1 MSSTS
6 RFGRRAGLA
15 GATAALVLT
24 TLGTTAVP
32 AAASKKPVI
41 PSQSQVDQANA
52 NAHVKAVQIGQTE
65 AQLAAANASLHSL
78 NDQVESLVEAY
89 NGAMAHVQA
98 AQQTV
103 EQAQTALV
111 AARQSTSD
119 AQVQMAIFAADTY
132 RGAGGLDKI
141 SALMTADSPASFMSR
156 ASTLSALARH
166 NQSVIE
172 TVTKTENDQNA
183 AQQAATRA
191 LSDQKAAGVA
201 AAKAKDAAV
210 AALNSQVAEVAS
222 ITSSQQDL
230 QAQLAVLRGTAKD
243 LATARTQGLQRLAA
257 EAAAAAKAAK
267 AAREAALAA
276 AAAAKKKADQQR
288 AIAAIAATGGG
299 SGSSGGGSG
308 GSGGGSGGSG
318 GSGGGG
324 IVPAG
329 GHSISTAAQR
339 QQAIAFA
346 QAQIGIWYRWAGA
359 GEVGPTVTSSGVQNL
374 PGYDCSGLTMRA
386 FGSAGI
392 SLAHYTGAQWDD
404 GVHVSR
410 DQLQPGDLVFF
421 ATNTNDPSTIHHVGI
436 YIGSGQ
442 MIDAPSTGEQVGVHN
457 AFRSDYIG
465 AVEL

>member
-1 MSSTS
+1 VRDVVASASGLRPLR

-15 GATAALVLT
+15 GVTAALVMT

-32 AAASKKPVI
+32 ASASKKPVI

-52 NAHVKAVQIGQTE
+52 SAHAKAVQIGQTE
-65 AQLAAANASLHSL
+65 AQLAAANASLHTL
-78 NDQVESLVEAY
+78 NDRVESLVEAY

-103 EQAQTALV
+103 EQAQASLV

-172 TVTKTENDQNA
+172 TVTKTENEQTA
-183 AQQAATRA
+183 AQQAATQA

-210 AALNSQVAEVAS
+210 AALNSQVAQVAN

-230 QAQLAVLRGTAKD
+230 QAQLAVLRGTAKN

-267 AAREAALAA
+267 AAKEAALAA
-276 AAAAKKKADQQR
+276 AAAAKKRADQQR
-288 AIAAIAATGGG
+288 AIAATGGG
-299 SGSSGGGSG
+299 SGGNGN
-308 GSGGGSGGSG
+308 GSGGGGDG
-318 GSGGGG
+318 GGGG

-329 GHSISTAAQR
+329 GHSISSAGQR
-339 QQAIAFA
+339 QQAISFA
-346 QAQIGIWYRWAGA
+346 QAQIGIWYRWAGS
-359 GEVGPTVTSSGVQNL
+359 GEVGPTVTNTGVQNL

-404 GVHVSR
+404 GVHVAR

-436 YIGSGQ
+436 YIGNGQ

>member
-1 MSSTS
+1 M
-6 RFGRRAGLA
+6 
-15 GATAALVLT
+15 T

-32 AAASKKPVI
+32 ASASKKPVI

-52 NAHVKAVQIGQTE
+52 NAHAKAVQIGQTE
-65 AQLAAANASLHSL
+65 AQLAAANASLQTL

-103 EQAQTALV
+103 EQAQAALV
-111 AARQSTSD
+111 TARQSTSD
-119 AQVQMAIFAADTY
+119 AHVQMAIFAADTY

-172 TVTKTENDQNA
+172 TVTRTEHEQNA
-183 AQQAATRA
+183 AQQAATQA

-210 AALNSQVAEVAS
+210 VALNSQVAKVAN

-267 AAREAALAA
+267 AAKEAALAAA
-276 AAAAKKKADQQR
+276 AAAAKKKADQLR
-288 AIAAIAATGGG
+288 AIAASGGG
-299 SGSSGGGSG
+299 SGSSGNG
-308 GSGGGSGGSG
+308 GGGSRSLPQDSGSRPSRSRRRRSV
-318 GSGGGG
+318 SGTAG
-324 IVPAG
+324 PAPVRSG
-329 GHSISTAAQR
+329 RPLRTPASRTWPAMTAPASR
-339 QQAIAFA
+339 CGRSARPASLSRTSPAPSGTTACTFRA
-346 QAQIGIWYRWAGA
+346 TSCSRGIWSSLR
-359 GEVGPTVTSSGVQNL
+359 PTRMTRARSTMSGSTS
-374 PGYDCSGLTMRA
+374 
-386 FGSAGI
+386 
-392 SLAHYTGAQWDD
+392 
-404 GVHVSR
+404 
-410 DQLQPGDLVFF
+410 
-421 ATNTNDPSTIHHVGI
+421 AT
-436 YIGSGQ
+436 
-442 MIDAPSTGEQVGVHN
+442 A
-457 AFRSDYIG
+457 R
-465 AVEL
+465 

>member
-1 MSSTS
+1 M
-6 RFGRRAGLA
+6 
-15 GATAALVLT
+15 T

-32 AAASKKPVI
+32 ASASKKPVI

-52 NAHVKAVQIGQTE
+52 NAHAKAVQIGQTE
-65 AQLAAANASLHSL
+65 AQLAAANASLQTL

-103 EQAQTALV
+103 EQAQAALV
-111 AARQSTSD
+111 TARQSTSD
-119 AQVQMAIFAADTY
+119 AHVQMAIFAADTY

-172 TVTKTENDQNA
+172 TVTRTEHEQNA
-183 AQQAATRA
+183 AQQAATQA

-210 AALNSQVAEVAS
+210 VALNSQVAKVAN

-267 AAREAALAA
+267 AAKEAALAAA
-276 AAAAKKKADQQR
+276 AAAAKKKADQLR
-288 AIAAIAATGGG
+288 AIAASGGG
-299 SGSSGGGSG
+299 SGSSGNG
-308 GSGGGSGGSG
+308 GGGSSD
-318 GSGGGG
+318 GGGG

-329 GHSISTAAQR
+329 GHSISSAGQR
-339 QQAIAFA
+339 QQAVAFA
-346 QAQIGIWYRWAGA
+346 QAQVGIWYRWAGA
-359 GEVGPTVTSSGVQNL
+359 GEVGPTVTDSGVQNVA
-374 PGYDCSGLTMRA
+374 GYDCSGLTMRA

-392 SLAHYTGAQWDD
+392 SLAHFTGAQWDD
-404 GVHVSR
+404 GVHLSR

-436 YIGSGQ
+436 YIGNGQ

>member
-1 MSSTS
+1 
-6 RFGRRAGLA
+6 
-15 GATAALVLT
+15 
-24 TLGTTAVP
+24 
-32 AAASKKPVI
+32 
-41 PSQSQVDQANA
+41 
-52 NAHVKAVQIGQTE
+52 
-65 AQLAAANASLHSL
+65 
-78 NDQVESLVEAY
+78 
-89 NGAMAHVQA
+89 
-98 AQQTV
+98 
-103 EQAQTALV
+103 
-111 AARQSTSD
+111 
-119 AQVQMAIFAADTY
+119 
-132 RGAGGLDKI
+132 
-141 SALMTADSPASFMSR
+141 
-156 ASTLSALARH
+156 
-166 NQSVIE
+166 
-172 TVTKTENDQNA
+172 
-183 AQQAATRA
+183 

-210 AALNSQVAEVAS
+210 AALNSQVAQVAS

-230 QAQLAVLRGTAKD
+230 QAQLAVLRGTAKN

-267 AAREAALAA
+267 AAKEAALAA
-276 AAAAKKKADQQR
+276 AAAAKKRADQQR
-288 AIAAIAATGGG
+288 AIAATGGG
-299 SGSSGGGSG
+299 SGGNGNGSG
-308 GSGGGSGGSG
+308 GDG
-318 GSGGGG
+318 GGGG

-329 GHSISTAAQR
+329 GHSISSAGQR
-339 QQAIAFA
+339 QQAISFA

-359 GEVGPTVTSSGVQNL
+359 GEVGPTVTNTGVQNL

-404 GVHVSR
+404 GVHVAR

-436 YIGSGQ
+436 YIGNGQ